1 VNRIAIVALVVV
13 GCRAT
18 GWRDDRATEVVVG
31 PYTVPIPAG
40 WRNLSE
46 ARDQTLGLKGVADGY
61 TVLVPERYAVEG
73 KGPVIAMNWI
83 MATRSPNQAID
94 CPGLAKVA
102 GKVGDA
108 SEGHAIQIDGDDGCL
123 IRHTDATLVTV
134 GALRFHGDAQFL
146 VLCTHDKA
154 GDPDA
159 DAACASVFAS
169 LHIPKS

>member
-1 VNRIAIVALVVV
+1 MSRAMVVV
-13 GCRAT
+13 LLVAGCT
-18 GWRDDRATEVVVG
+18 SSPWRSDRATEVVVG

-46 ARDQTLGLKGVADGY
+46 ARDQTVGWRGVADGY
-61 TVLVPERYAVEG
+61 TVLVPERYAVAG

-102 GKVGDA
+102 GKLGDV
-108 SEGHAIQIDGDDGCL
+108 SVGHAIEIDGDDGC
-123 IRHTDATLVTV
+123 IITRTEATLVTV
-134 GALRFHGDAQFL
+134 GAMRFHGDAQFL

-159 DAACASVFAS
+159 DAACAAVFAS